1 LTLSG
6 TVTVTDAKSATL
18 ARATVAIAGGT
29 FAGDGDALA
38 ATTTGTSITA
48 SYNSTTETLTLSG
61 SDTLAHYQTVLRTAT
76 FTATGDTPDAYGSNP
91 TRTVTWLLN
100 DGSASNNLSL
110 PQTETIGI
118 AALNDP
124 PTLTGVA
131 TTKAFTEAG
140 AAATLSPTVT
150 VADPDNLRLA

>member
-1 LTLSG
+1 PTRVVTWVVNDGSASNNLSTAQTETIGIAIHNPTLSGVATSVQFTENHAALTLSG

-29 FAGDGDALA
+29 FTGDGDTLA

-61 SDTLAHYQTVLRTAT
+61 SDTLAHYQSVLRSVT
-76 FTATGDTPDAYGSNP
+76 FTATGDNPDDYGSNL

-100 DGSASNNLSL
+100 DG
-110 PQTETIGI
+110 
-118 AALNDP
+118 
-124 PTLTGVA
+124 
-131 TTKAFTEAG
+131 
-140 AAATLSPTVT
+140 
-150 VADPDNLRLA
+150 